1 MIRELQT
8 KCGGTFLK
16 SKIIREA
23 VEWEAKE
30 MTMLELSLEKN
41 IDMVLSRRNAK
52 MRSWR
57 RKVVG

>member
-16 SKIIREA
+16 SKIICEA

-30 MTMLELSLEKN
+30 MIMLELSFEEN
-41 IDMVLSRRNAK
+41 IDMVLSK
-52 MRSWR
+52 
-57 RKVVG
+57 

>member
-8 KCGGTFLK
+8 KCGGAFLK

-30 MTMLELSLEKN
+30 MIELELSLEKN
-41 IDMVLSRRNAK
+41 TDTVLS
-52 MRSWR
+52 
-57 RKVVG
+57 